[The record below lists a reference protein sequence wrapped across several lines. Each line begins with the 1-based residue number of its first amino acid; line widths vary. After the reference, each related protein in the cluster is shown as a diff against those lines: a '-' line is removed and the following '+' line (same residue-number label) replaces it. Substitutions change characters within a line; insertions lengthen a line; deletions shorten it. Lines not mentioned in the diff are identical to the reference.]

1 MILYWPTLFNFVEA
15 VSFKLQGRTYEAPLL
30 N

>member
-1 MILYWPTLFNFVEA
+1 MLLYWPTMFNFVEA
-15 VSFKLQGRTYEAPLL
+15 VAYKLQGRTYEPVLL